1 MTGTSTAGPAPLP
14 EASLGRRLL
23 ATASVLAVLAA
34 AVAAAIALRPDS
46 AGVSGIEQLSAAA
59 ASYLSHLARLI
70 PFGYAFGAGMVS
82 AVNPC
87 GFALL
92 PGYLGLYLR
101 DRDGA
106 SVTGRLARAAVVS
119 VTVTTAFIGV
129 FGLVGL
135 ALTLVGAALGSYLPW
150 AGLAVGVLLVIV
162 GGTVLGGRHL
172 NLGLAQ
178 HLGDRI
184 GIAAQSAGVR
194 AYAAYGLA
202 YAVGS
207 LGCTLPIFLAVV
219 GIGLGSR
226 GPAGAAVQLLL
237 YGLGMGAVLTVLA
250 LSAALVRGT
259 AFRKI
264 RNLGGLV
271 EALSSALLLVTG
283 GYVVFYWLSPGGT
296 LAAIGALVGG
306 Q

>member
-1 MTGTSTAGPAPLP
+1 MTATSASEPAPLP
-14 EASLGRRLL
+14 QALLGRRLL
-23 ATASVLAVLAA
+23 AIASVLSVLAA
-34 AVAAAIALRPDS
+34 AVVAAVALRPES
-46 AGVSGIEQLSAAA
+46 AGVGGIEQLSAAS

-92 PGYLGLYLR
+92 PAYLGLYLR
-101 DRDGA
+101 DRETA
-106 SVTGRLARAAVVS
+106 SATERLARAAVVG
-119 VTVTTAFIGV
+119 VTVTATFIVV

-135 ALTLVGAALGSYLPW
+135 ALTLIGAVLGSYLRW

-162 GGTVLGGRHL
+162 GGSVLGGRHL

-184 GIAAQSAGVR
+184 GIAAQSGGVR

-226 GPAGAAVQLLL
+226 GAAGAAVQLLL
-237 YGLGMGAVLTVLA
+237 YGLGMGAVLTFLA
-250 LSAALVRGT
+250 LGTALVRRT
-259 AFRKI
+259 AFRRI

-271 EALSSALLLVTG
+271 EPLSAALLLVTG

-296 LAAIGALVGG
+296 LAAIGALAGR

>member
-1 MTGTSTAGPAPLP
+1 MTGSASSVPAPGF
-14 EASLGRRLL
+14 EATRGRRLL
-23 ATASVLAVLAA
+23 ATASMLAVLAA
-34 AVAAAIALRPDS
+34 AVAAAVALRPDS
-46 AGVSGIEQLSAAA
+46 AGVAGVEQLSAAS
-59 ASYLSHLARLI
+59 ASYLAQLARLI

-101 DRDGA
+101 DRESA
-106 SVTGRLARAAVVS
+106 SMTGRLARAAVVGL
-119 VTVTTAFIGV
+119 TVTAAFIGV

-150 AGLAVGVLLVIV
+150 AGLAVGVLLVVV
-162 GGTVLGGRHL
+162 GGSVLGGRHL

-184 GIAAQSAGVR
+184 GIEAQSSGVR

-207 LGCTLPIFLAVV
+207 LGCTLPIFLAVL

-226 GPAGAAVQLLL
+226 GPAGAALQLLL
-237 YGLGMGAVLTVLA
+237 YGLGMGAVLTLLA
-250 LSAALVRGT
+250 LSAALVRRT
-259 AFRKI
+259 AFRRI

-271 EALSSALLLVTG
+271 QPLSAALLLVTG

-296 LAAIGALVGG
+296 LAAIGALAGR